1 MLIVPLF
8 VVPLH
13 GKHGE
18 DQDEHA
24 EDEALH
30 QPNEELK
37 AVERNWNK
45 GDCDC
50 CHHSERKFAAVNVA
64 EESHGERDRLDELK
78 KEFKDTN
85 DETDWAALQ
94 REELSKIPAESQRS
108 KSLVVKVEEGNECKA
123 NGDID
128 ITCWR
133 AEFMDASNAW
143 NEARPVGNRYKEEAG
158 EEERDEW
165 LCASATDSNG
175 EVGEAFNC
183 KFQRVLH
190 LSWNLLESACGN
202 RQRDDDDGHHHPA
215 HDD

>member
-13 GKHGE
+13 GEHGE

-30 QPNEELK
+30 EPNEELE

-50 CHHSERKFAAVNVA
+50 CHHSECKFTAVNVA

-78 KEFKDTN
+78 EEFKDTN

-94 REELSKIPAESQRS
+94 CEELPKIPAESQRS
-108 KSLVVKVEEGNECKA
+108 ESLVVKVEEGNECKA
-123 NGDID
+123 NGDVHV
-128 ITCWR
+128 TGWG
-133 AEFMDASNAW
+133 AELVDAANAR
-143 NEARPVGNRYKEEAG
+143 NEA
-158 EEERDEW
+158 
-165 LCASATDSNG
+165 
-175 EVGEAFNC
+175 
-183 KFQRVLH
+183 
-190 LSWNLLESACGN
+190 
-202 RQRDDDDGHHHPA
+202 
-215 HDD
+215 